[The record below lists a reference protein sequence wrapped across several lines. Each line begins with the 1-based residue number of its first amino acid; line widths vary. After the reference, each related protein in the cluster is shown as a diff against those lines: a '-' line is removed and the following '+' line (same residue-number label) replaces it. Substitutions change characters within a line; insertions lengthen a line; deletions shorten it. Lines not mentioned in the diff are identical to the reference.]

1 MTLSQNTEQPRRLR
15 LPSLQQK
22 VRYQRPLG
30 ASTVHILTVNKDRGT
45 LNQGQLTP
53 VSQSSSQHGDSRQS
67 SPRTPGGRAR
77 GRTNEYN
84 PPQFPTRS
92 DSAHSPTSS
101 GRRPGGYGGFDQT
114 ASAPPEDDF
123 MQRMNNMAPPQPAI
137 DRKAPTSRHMFPQRK
152 DSLDRW
158 DTPVDDRAHQGR
170 PQRQNGYGGFGAPS
184 DKPMARADT
193 FPRLSP
199 SGDVPNRRPSAPGFA
214 SERHRPEIMPGH
226 VQRPST
232 SNGPTSRRPPPRTE
246 LIPRH
251 KASGSVDLAAEF
263 GVGNPY
269 HTPSGSASSGYSST
283 AESASSALTSPD
295 RSLSSRKPSDAY
307 NGIRAMHTAPPSRP
321 DLRVDSSV
329 QNQNRPTIAGPLV
342 ESPFSI
348 SPRDNFGRPPPPGPG
363 PRGPPQQGGSLPRYP
378 RGPSPNGAP
387 PALRPAPSMRNGSRD
402 AGVASR
408 GDCKACGMS
417 ITGKSISSADGRLTG
432 KYHKACF
439 VCTTCSQPFAS
450 AEFYVLND
458 KPYCGRHY
466 HELNGSLCGTCHNGI
481 EGQFVEDERKAKH
494 HVGCFR
500 CLDCGQSLSDGY
512 FEVNGQSYCERDA
525 LKRVQGSHHMEQAPP
540 VPALPPQHMHQPQQP
555 APPPQPI
562 DQSPVQVYPSPPQEH
577 SETLPPPAFGMTSRR
592 PSNSKAPRPGVSLT
606 MERGPYGVPPGTRM
620 QKRMTRIGIM

>member
-1 MTLSQNTEQPRRLR
+1 
-15 LPSLQQK
+15 
-22 VRYQRPLG
+22 
-30 ASTVHILTVNKDRGT
+30 
-45 LNQGQLTP
+45 
-53 VSQSSSQHGDSRQS
+53 
-67 SPRTPGGRAR
+67 
-77 GRTNEYN
+77 
-84 PPQFPTRS
+84 
-92 DSAHSPTSS
+92 
-101 GRRPGGYGGFDQT
+101 
-114 ASAPPEDDF
+114 

-137 DRKAPTSRHMFPQRK
+137 DRKAPTARHMFPQRK

-158 DTPVDDRAHQGR
+158 DTPADDGSNQTR
-170 PQRQNGYGGFGAPS
+170 PQRQNGYGGFGAPT
-184 DKPMARADT
+184 DKPMMRADT

-199 SGDVPNRRPSAPGFA
+199 PNDALNRRPSAPGYA
-214 SERHRPEIMPGH
+214 SERHRPENVPGH

-232 SNGPTSRRPPPRTE
+232 SGGPSSRRPPPRTD

-263 GVGNPY
+263 GVSNPY
-269 HTPSGSASSGYSST
+269 HTPTGSASSGYSST
-283 AESASSALTSPD
+283 AESASSALTSPE
-295 RSLSSRKPSDAY
+295 RSLPSRKPSDAY
-307 NGIRAMHTAPPSRP
+307 NGIRAMQAPPPPRP
-321 DLRVDSSV
+321 NLRVDSNV
-329 QNQNRPTIAGPLV
+329 QNQNQNPPNIGGRLV

-363 PRGPPQQGGSLPRYP
+363 PRGPFQQGGSLPRNP
-378 RGPSPNGAP
+378 RGPSPNGVPP

-402 AGVASR
+402 GGVASR

-417 ITGKSISSADGRLTG
+417 ITGKSISSADGLLTG

-439 VCTTCSQPFAS
+439 VCATCSQPFAS

-481 EGQFVEDERKAKH
+481 EGQFVEDEQRAKH

-512 FEVNGQSYCERDA
+512 FEVNGQAYCERDA
-525 LKRVQGSHHMEQAPP
+525 LNRVNGSHHIEPVPP
-540 VPALPPQHMHQPQQP
+540 VPALPPQHTMNLPLQP
-555 APPPQPI
+555 APPSQQHPMG
-562 DQSPVQVYPSPPQEH
+562 QSPPAPAYPSPPQEH
-577 SETLPPPAFGMTSRR
+577 SETLPPPAFGMASRR
-592 PSNSKAPRPGVSLT
+592 PSNSKAPRPGVGLT